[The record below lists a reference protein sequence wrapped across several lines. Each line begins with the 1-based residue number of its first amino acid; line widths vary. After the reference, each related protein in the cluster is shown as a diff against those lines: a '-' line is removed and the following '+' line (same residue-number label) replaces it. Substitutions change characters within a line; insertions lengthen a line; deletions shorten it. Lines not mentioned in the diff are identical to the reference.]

1 MIEQIN
7 TALEARDYMQTIQRQ
22 LNRLPYNPDLLK
34 LAKNI
39 GVMITNLS
47 QMEVAAR
54 SVRNVRNHSAKLA
67 AERCREEIIK
77 SIKHL
82 EQLILIAK
90 LMA

>member
-1 MIEQIN
+1 MTDKFDTAIE
-7 TALEARDYMQTIQRQ
+7 ASDYLQTIYRQ
-22 LNRLPYNPDLLK
+22 LNRLPYNPDLNK

-54 SVRNVRNHSAKLA
+54 NVRNVRNHSSKLA
-67 AERCREEIIK
+67 AERCKEDIRK
-77 SIKHL
+77 AVTHL
-82 EQLILIAK
+82 EHLIVIAQ